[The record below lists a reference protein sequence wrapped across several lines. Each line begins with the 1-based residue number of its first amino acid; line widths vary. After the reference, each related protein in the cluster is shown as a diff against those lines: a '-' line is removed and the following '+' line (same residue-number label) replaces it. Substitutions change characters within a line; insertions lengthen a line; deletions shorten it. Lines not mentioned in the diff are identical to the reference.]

1 MNLRLAAVLVTAIS
15 VVPVAAFAQ
24 QDPVSRNV
32 NRGAAQGQAVGGP
45 IGGFVGG
52 TVGLATGLAEGIT
65 DDVVGAVRVAPAP
78 NVVVQ
83 EHVVVGEP
91 LPPRVLLYAVPR
103 YERYR
108 YAVVNDERVI
118 VDPRTRRVIRI
129 IE

>member
-1 MNLRLAAVLVTAIS
+1 MKLRLAAVVVTAIS
-15 VVPVAAFAQ
+15 IVPAVAFAQ

-32 NRGAAQGQAVGGP
+32 NRGAAQGQAAGGP

-52 TVGLATGLAEGIT
+52 TVGLATGLAEGVT

-78 NVVVQ
+78 NVVIE
-83 EHVVVGEP
+83 EHVAVGEP
-91 LPPRVLLYAVPR
+91 LPPRVRLYTVPR
-103 YERYR
+103 YARYR

-118 VDPRTRRVIRI
+118 VDPRTRRVIRV